1 MTPIL
6 TEKEFAQHVNT
17 KFRVKLDVPG
27 PVDLELVQVKG
38 YMKKPDEQDGMER
51 FSVFFNGPDNPLL
64 AQASYPLEHELMGSF
79 DLFLVPIGRDE
90 KGFKYEAVFN
100 YYKS

>member
-1 MTPIL
+1 MTANL

-17 KFRVKLDVPG
+17 RFRVKLDVPG
-27 PVDLELVQVKG
+27 PVDLELIQVKG
-38 YMKKPDEQDGMER
+38 YLTKPDEQDGMER
-51 FSVFFNGPDNPLL
+51 FSVFFKGPDNPLL
-64 AQASYPLEHELMGSF
+64 PQASYTFEHELMGSF